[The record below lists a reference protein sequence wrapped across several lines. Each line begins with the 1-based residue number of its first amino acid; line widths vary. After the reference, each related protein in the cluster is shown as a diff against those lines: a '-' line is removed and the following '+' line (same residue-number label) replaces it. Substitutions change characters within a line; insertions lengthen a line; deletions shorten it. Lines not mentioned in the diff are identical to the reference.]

1 MKCEQPKPAAVLR
14 AICPCFFFQAKEPE
28 KAIPQDTVPQET
40 LFSEPSASKT
50 KDEEGGE
57 EDAWKKEQAY
67 LKALS
72 DQYCIEKYQDSYD
85 LMCE

>member
-1 MKCEQPKPAAVLR
+1 MNFREKNLKRPFHKILCLKKLYLLKLMLPQLR
-14 AICPCFFFQAKEPE
+14 RRK
-28 KAIPQDTVPQET
+28 
-40 LFSEPSASKT
+40 
-50 KDEEGGE
+50 GE
-57 EDAWKKEQAY
+57 EEDVWKKEQAY

>member
-1 MKCEQPKPAAVLR
+1 M
-14 AICPCFFFQAKEPE
+14 
-28 KAIPQDTVPQET
+28 PQET
-40 LFSEPSASKT
+40 LSSEANAPTAKE
-50 KDEEGGE
+50 EEGEE
-57 EDAWKKEQAY
+57 EDVWKKEQAY

>member
-1 MKCEQPKPAAVLR
+1 MSINE
-14 AICPCFFFQAKEPE
+14 FQKEELE
-28 KAIPQDTVPQET
+28 KALPQYSVPQET
-40 LFSEPSASKT
+40 LSSEANTPTT
-50 KDEEGGE
+50 KEEDGE
-57 EDAWKKEQAY
+57 EEDTWKKEQAY

>member
-1 MKCEQPKPAAVLR
+1 M
-14 AICPCFFFQAKEPE
+14 
-28 KAIPQDTVPQET
+28 PQET
-40 LFSEPSASKT
+40 SFSEAKAPDAKE
-50 KDEEGGE
+50 EEGGE
-57 EDAWKKEQAY
+57 EDTWKKEQAY

>member
-1 MKCEQPKPAAVLR
+1 MSIYE
-14 AICPCFFFQAKEPE
+14 FQREEPE
-28 KAIPQDTVPQET
+28 KALPQYAVPQET
-40 LFSEPSASKT
+40 LSSEANAPTT
-50 KDEEGGE
+50 KEEDGE
-57 EDAWKKEQAY
+57 EEDTWKKEQAY

>member
-1 MKCEQPKPAAVLR
+1 M
-14 AICPCFFFQAKEPE
+14 
-28 KAIPQDTVPQET
+28 PQET
-40 LFSEPSASKT
+40 SFSEADAPKT
-50 KDEEGGE
+50 KEEEEGE
-57 EDAWKKEQAY
+57 EDTWKKEQAY

>member
-1 MKCEQPKPAAVLR
+1 M
-14 AICPCFFFQAKEPE
+14 PE
-28 KAIPQDTVPQET
+28 ET
-40 LFSEPSASKT
+40 LSSEANTPKT
-50 KDEEGGE
+50 KEEEGRE
-57 EDAWKKEQAY
+57 EDTWKKEQAY

>member
-1 MKCEQPKPAAVLR
+1 M
-14 AICPCFFFQAKEPE
+14 
-28 KAIPQDTVPQET
+28 PQET
-40 LFSEPSASKT
+40 SPSEANALKT

-57 EDAWKKEQAY
+57 EDTWKKEQAY
-67 LKALS
+67 LRALS